1 MLNCNSVIAV
11 TISECIPFHGNEVS
25 VRCFSS
31 FEKAE
36 RWIEGQIDEKIK
48 EYDLDRDEW
57 VDDWFVR
64 LGCEEHTLQY
74 DAKEIE
80 VE

>member
-1 MLNCNSVIAV
+1 MQNCNSVVVV
-11 TISECIPFHGNEVS
+11 TISECFPLHGNEVS

-36 RWIEGQIDEKIK
+36 RWIECQIDEKIK
-48 EYDLDRDEW
+48 VFGLDRSEW
-57 VDDWFVR
+57 VDGWFVR
-64 LGCEEHTLQY
+64 LGCEEHTFQY
-74 DAKEIE
+74 DAKEMD